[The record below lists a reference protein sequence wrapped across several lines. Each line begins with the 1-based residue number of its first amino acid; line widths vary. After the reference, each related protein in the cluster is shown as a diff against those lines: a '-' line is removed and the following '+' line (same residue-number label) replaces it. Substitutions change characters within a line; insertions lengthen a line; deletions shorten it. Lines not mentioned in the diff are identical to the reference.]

1 MCTRLK
7 LEKLLNEHVED
18 DEATRAIMVLVN
30 RYHDEGYEEGLF
42 DRDEDS
48 RVIREDAEDAA
59 YKQGFIEGVYSVT
72 HHSQY

>member
-7 LEKLLNEHVED
+7 LEKLLNEYVED
-18 DEATRAIMVLVN
+18 DEATRAIITLVN
-30 RYHDEGYEEGLF
+30 RYHDEGYEEGLL

-48 RVIREDAEDAA
+48 RVLREDAEDAA
-59 YKQGFIEGVYSVT
+59 YKHGFIEGVSSVT

>member
-18 DEATRAIMVLVN
+18 DEATRAIIALFN

-48 RVIREDAEDAA
+48 RVISEDAEDAA
-59 YKQGFIEGVYSVT
+59 YKQGFIEGVNSVT
-72 HHSQY
+72 HHS